1 MKMRFSSLKYDF
13 PIWKIG
19 VFILLFP
26 ISVPAI
32 KQHNAE
38 IDSLKYILSENPC
51 PQKSIPVLSRLAKLH
66 EQKPE
71 QIIYLKKQ
79 LQEAEKIDSIQ
90 AVYNA
95 LSEISVYYYNSKN
108 GSDSLAYW
116 TRVID
121 SITQKRNEYPNV
133 LFRTK
138 SLYCQDLLW
147 TGHYEKAMNNIN
159 DLYQLAVDKKQNYG
173 LMRSSECL
181 GQIYQAIRRDSD
193 AVMAFQEGL
202 NRLKQLGG
210 DEETELRLLSYQIES
225 SLRTDM
231 HEETTRMLTA
241 YKKLIDRLDE
251 LNRTQDS
258 LYVVNREYWLLYSF
272 YTDLYLQENKM
283 DKAKEAIDMATRF
296 EGSEFVEG
304 DYAGRVYQAVKSR
317 YYAQTGDLSSAL
329 SHIDELLKEERLPEV
344 LQLKADILKKQGK
357 QDEILALYDE
367 INTYNSKRNDEMF
380 LRQINEL
387 RTLHDKNYE
396 LTLKDK
402 MKNTQKQIT
411 QKQFQL
417 LFFILLIII
426 LIAILYILYI
436 YIRRT
441 QRLKNDLLKEKNTL
455 LKSKEKRILETM
467 RADEASH
474 MKSSFIA
481 DMSHEIRT
489 PLNAIAGFSELLI
502 DETTDPKEKKEYSA
516 IIQNNTDLML
526 TLINDVLDL
535 SKMKTGDMSFHL
547 QKIPL
552 EDCCRKALDSIRQG
566 VREGVAL
573 TFTPAPER
581 ILVNTDVMRLQQ
593 LVTNFLTN
601 AIKFTE
607 KGEINLAYTLEDDR
621 KHVRIAVT
629 DTGTGVP
636 PEKQAEIFKR
646 FEKLDDYK
654 SGTGL
659 GLSICSYIAEHL
671 SGPDNI
677 FLDTSYT
684 SGARFVFIHPCETD
698 DPVS

>member
-1 MKMRFSSLKYDF
+1 
-13 PIWKIG
+13 
-19 VFILLFP
+19 
-26 ISVPAI
+26 
-32 KQHNAE
+32 
-38 IDSLKYILSENPC
+38 
-51 PQKSIPVLSRLAKLH
+51 
-66 EQKPE
+66 
-71 QIIYLKKQ
+71 
-79 LQEAEKIDSIQ
+79 
-90 AVYNA
+90 
-95 LSEISVYYYNSKN
+95 
-108 GSDSLAYW
+108 
-116 TRVID
+116 
-121 SITQKRNEYPNV
+121 
-133 LFRTK
+133 
-138 SLYCQDLLW
+138 
-147 TGHYEKAMNNIN
+147 
-159 DLYQLAVDKKQNYG
+159 
-173 LMRSSECL
+173 
-181 GQIYQAIRRDSD
+181 
-193 AVMAFQEGL
+193 
-202 NRLKQLGG
+202 
-210 DEETELRLLSYQIES
+210 
-225 SLRTDM
+225 
-231 HEETTRMLTA
+231 
-241 YKKLIDRLDE
+241 
-251 LNRTQDS
+251 
-258 LYVVNREYWLLYSF
+258 
-272 YTDLYLQENKM
+272 
-283 DKAKEAIDMATRF
+283 
-296 EGSEFVEG
+296 
-304 DYAGRVYQAVKSR
+304 
-317 YYAQTGDLSSAL
+317 
-329 SHIDELLKEERLPEV
+329 
-344 LQLKADILKKQGK
+344 
-357 QDEILALYDE
+357 
-367 INTYNSKRNDEMF
+367 
-380 LRQINEL
+380 
-387 RTLHDKNYE
+387 
-396 LTLKDK
+396 
-402 MKNTQKQIT
+402 
-411 QKQFQL
+411 
-417 LFFILLIII
+417 
-426 LIAILYILYI
+426 
-436 YIRRT
+436 
-441 QRLKNDLLKEKNTL
+441 
-455 LKSKEKRILETM
+455 M

-573 TFTPAPER
+573 KFTPAPER
-581 ILVNTDVMRLQQ
+581 ILVNTDAMRLQQ